1 MLEIGGGDKIME
13 DVIKYVDWFLK
24 EEGTTFQDKIEYEKA
39 KEKRKSLLET
49 ARSMLQDG
57 VSMKAIIKYT
67 GLSKQ
72 DIENIKQEC

>member
-1 MLEIGGGDKIME
+1 MKEIGKGDKTME

-49 ARSMLQDG
+49 AKNLLDMNIPITS
-57 VSMKAIIKYT
+57 IIKAT
-67 GLSKQ
+67 GLSEKE
-72 DIENIKQEC
+72 IVKLKE